1 MSWTEEQCTV
11 IDMSLPFVSTFPST
25 SSPSAES
32 NNYTPPQV
40 AALHDFSEMS
50 SVMDPFYL
58 CDTSAALDGGSVN
71 RDFRG
76 PLFSANPSTVAASY
90 PYSQHH
96 KHLQHQQAER
106 VVHQPQLADPTCSSP
121 DEITKTDAGADSC
134 NNMRNARD
142 KSNLPLIKLK
152 RRAQNRAA
160 QQTYR
165 DRRAKHVKDL
175 ETKLATLHAA
185 QEDVLVENQRLR
197 QEVRDLSSKI
207 EILGATSTKAKGVA
221 VTVAKAQHYVCLQNP
236 HDAMQLQ
243 ECIRQSMHHLITRS
257 LGTWRRCGTLRRPPK
272 FRTMVCGFA
281 L

>member
-1 MSWTEEQCTV
+1 
-11 IDMSLPFVSTFPST
+11 
-25 SSPSAES
+25 
-32 NNYTPPQV
+32 
-40 AALHDFSEMS
+40 MS

-160 QQTYR
+160 YVLRVSYFRVSTCAA
-165 DRRAKHVKDL
+165 RARLHSSPPRML
-175 ETKLATLHAA
+175 WKLPLCM
-185 QEDVLVENQRLR
+185 R
-197 QEVRDLSSKI
+197 
-207 EILGATSTKAKGVA
+207 
-221 VTVAKAQHYVCLQNP
+221 
-236 HDAMQLQ
+236 
-243 ECIRQSMHHLITRS
+243 
-257 LGTWRRCGTLRRPPK
+257 
-272 FRTMVCGFA
+272 
-281 L
+281 